1 MKKNEHIFSLF
12 VMLLLTFSCYFKVF
26 FSIFM
31 IFYYYLLHN
40 NLNSAMLQ
48 KISILKRFQNNV
60 IYNNQQKKR
69 IFK

>member
-12 VMLLLTFSCYFKVF
+12 VMLLLLTFSCYFKVF

-40 NLNSAMLQ
+40 SLNSAILQ

-60 IYNNQQKKR
+60 IYNNQ
-69 IFK
+69 

>member
-12 VMLLLTFSCYFKVF
+12 VMLLLLTFSCYFKVF

-40 NLNSAMLQ
+40 NLNSAILQ
-48 KISILKRFQNNV
+48 KISILKRF
-60 IYNNQQKKR
+60 
-69 IFK
+69 